1 MGQSIVVTEKP
12 SSHPGVVR
20 FETNRALTG
29 MGHER
34 YYAGQEVWGERP
46 PDEIARQMFARGGVA
61 SVHVNAN
68 MITVDLEKGHDG
80 DGLLEL
86 IENLYRFYPGG
97 APAPASEAAA
107 SEIEADAP
115 EAAVPAAD
123 EPTADAEST
132 AEAESTDP
140 AESAEG

>member
-12 SSHPGVVR
+12 SSYPGVVR

-46 PDEIARQMFARGGVA
+46 PDEIARQMFARVGVA

>member
-80 DGLLEL
+80 DGLVEL

-97 APAPASEAAA
+97 EPETGAPEGRAAA
-107 SEIEADAP
+107 
-115 EAAVPAAD
+115 PAAD
-123 EPTADAEST
+123 EAAEASPADAAEST
-132 AEAESTDP
+132 
-140 AESAEG
+140 EG

>member
-12 SSHPGVVR
+12 SSYPGVVR

-97 APAPASEAAA
+97 EPTPTAAPETGAPETGAPEVEAAA
-107 SEIEADAP
+107 
-115 EAAVPAAD
+115 PAAD
-123 EPTADAEST
+123 EATAEAAPTDAAEST
-132 AEAESTDP
+132 
-140 AESAEG
+140 EG